1 MVSGLKVLLTEIGL
15 DNARWHFF
23 AIFVTHNKTII
34 MKKAFILMMSF
45 LAMAA
50 CAPKSGAPAL
60 DLTDLDTTTSPK
72 VDFYQ
77 YATGGWQVKN
87 PLRAEFSRYGS
98 FDALR
103 EQAQENL
110 NALFQEMTTL
120 KAKPGTVEQKISD
133 LYKMA
138 LDSTT
143 RNNLGAEP
151 IQPYIAEI
159 NAVDSKDALAAL
171 LGRMNLYG
179 EGGFMGFG
187 VEADLT
193 NSDMQVLYLGQ
204 GGLGMGDRDYYLKP
218 ENAQLKAGYQEY
230 LCKVLGLAGVEN
242 AAELVAKDM
251 EVENAMAQIFWS
263 REQNRDMAAIY
274 NPMSTEE
281 IAAKWPAVRFDA
293 ITAAAGVE
301 PQEKVIVEQPSYFD
315 GLAKLMEECPLETL
329 KAYLLCQFVS
339 GQAGALSD
347 EFYTAQWEFFSH
359 QMAGAQEETPRWKR
373 AMSVPNGILG
383 EAVGEM
389 YVARYFPESSKK
401 KMVKLV
407 ENLRTA
413 LGQHIDELEWMSDS
427 TKVRAREKLAAFTVK
442 IGYPDKWKD
451 YSSMDINPENS
462 YYENLRNASAW
473 YVKDNLS
480 KLGKPTDRT
489 EWGMTPQ
496 TVNAYYNPTTNEIC
510 FPAAILQKPFFDPEA
525 DDPVN
530 YGGIG
535 VVIGHE
541 MSHGFDDQGSMF
553 DAQGNMVNWWTAE
566 DKAKFDAL
574 GDKLVAQFDE
584 VEILPGVHANGRYTL
599 GENIGDHGGLSI
611 AFTAMENA
619 VKGPDPMI
627 DGFTR
632 AQRFYLSY
640 GAIWAQNITDQE
652 KARLTNMDPH
662 SLAENRV
669 NVSVRNFETFFEAF
683 DIEEGDPMFRPEEE
697 RVHIW

>member
-1 MVSGLKVLLTEIGL
+1 M
-15 DNARWHFF
+15 
-23 AIFVTHNKTII
+23 
-34 MKKAFILMMSF
+34 ILSF
-45 LAMAA
+45 LALAA
-50 CAPKSGAPAL
+50 CAPKNAGTPAL
-60 DLTDLDTTTSPK
+60 DMTSLDPNTSPK

-77 YATGGWQVKN
+77 YSTGGWQKNN
-87 PLRAEFSRYGS
+87 PLRPEFSRYGS

-103 EQAQENL
+103 EKAQENL
-110 NALFQEMTTL
+110 NALFESMTTL
-120 KAKPGTVEQKISD
+120 ETTPGSVEQKISD

-143 RNNLGAEP
+143 RNKLGAQP

-159 NAVDSKDALAAL
+159 QAVRSRDELATL
-171 LGRMNLYG
+171 LGKMNLYG
-179 EGGFMGFG
+179 EGGFFGAG

-193 NSDMQVLYLGQ
+193 NSDIQVLYLGQ
-204 GGLGMGDRDYYLKP
+204 GGLGMGDRDYYLKE
-218 ENAQLKAGYQEY
+218 ENKELFEGYRNY
-230 LCKVLGLAGVEN
+230 LVKVLTLAGIEKPEAVADMDLVVET
-242 AAELVAKDM
+242 
-251 EVENAMAQIFWS
+251 AMAKAAWP
-263 REQNRDMAAIY
+263 REKNRNMQAIY
-274 NPMSTEE
+274 NPMSTQQ
-281 IAAKWPAVRFDA
+281 IVKAWPGLRFNL
-293 ITAAAGVE
+293 ICGAAGIA
-301 PQEKVIVEQPSYFD
+301 PQDKIIVQQPSYFEALSKMLD
-315 GLAKLMEECPLETL
+315 KNNLEYL
-329 KAYLLCQFVS
+329 KAYLLCQFIS
-339 GQAGALSD
+339 GSAGSLSD
-347 EFYTAQWEFFSH
+347 EFYTASWEFFSH
-359 QMAGAQEETPRWKR
+359 QMAGAQEQQPRWKR

-389 YVARYFPESSKK
+389 YVSRYFPESSKQ
-401 KMVKLV
+401 KMVALV

-413 LGQHIDELEWMSDS
+413 LGQHIETLEWMSDE
-427 TKVRAREKLAAFTVK
+427 TKVKAQEKLAAFTVK

-451 YSSMDINPENS
+451 YSTLDINPEKT

-473 YVKDNLS
+473 YVKDNMD
-480 KLGKPTDRT
+480 KLGKPTDKT

-525 DDPVN
+525 DEPVN

-553 DAQGNMVNWWTAE
+553 DAYGNMVNWWTAE

-584 VEILPGVHANGRYTL
+584 VEIAPGVHANGRYTL

-619 VKGPDPMI
+619 VGNTKDPMI

-640 GAIWAQNITDQE
+640 GAIWAQNIRDEE
-652 KARLTNMDPH
+652 KIRLTNLDVH
-662 SLAENRV
+662 SLAVNRV
-669 NVSVRNFETFFEAF
+669 NVFVKNFQTFFDAW
-683 DIEEGDPMFRPEEE
+683 DIQEGDPMFRPEEE

>member
-1 MVSGLKVLLTEIGL
+1 
-15 DNARWHFF
+15 
-23 AIFVTHNKTII
+23 
-34 MKKAFILMMSF
+34 MKKSLLIMMSM

-50 CAPKSGAPAL
+50 CGPKNTAPAL
-60 DLTDLDTTTSPK
+60 DLTDLDTSTSPK
-72 VDFYQ
+72 EDFYQ

-87 PLRAEFSRYGS
+87 PLRPEFSRYGS
-98 FDALR
+98 FDAIR
-103 EQAQENL
+103 ERTQENL
-110 NALFQEMTTL
+110 NALFESMATMN
-120 KAKPGTVEQKISD
+120 AKPGTVDQKISD

-143 RNNLGAEP
+143 RNNLGAQP
-151 IQPYIAEI
+151 IQPYIQEI
-159 NAVDSKDALAAL
+159 LSVENHDQLAQL
-171 LGRMNLYG
+171 LGKMALVG
-179 EGGFMGFG
+179 EGGFFGFG
-187 VEADLT
+187 VEADLA
-193 NSDMQVLYLGQ
+193 NSDNQVLYLGQ

-218 ENAQLKAGYQEY
+218 ENAELKAGYVAF
-230 LCKVLGLAGVEN
+230 LKKALTLAGIEN
-242 AAELVAKDM
+242 ADEIVAKDM
-251 EVENAMAQIFWS
+251 VIEDNLAGIFWT
-263 REQNRDMAAIY
+263 REQNRNMQAIY
-274 NPMSTEE
+274 NPMSSAQICERYPG
-281 IAAKWPAVRFDA
+281 IRFDQ
-293 ITAAAGVE
+293 ILAAAGVA
-301 PQEKVIVEQPSYFD
+301 PQDMVIVQQPSYFQALSEALD
-315 GLAKLMEECPLETL
+315 NTTIDYL
-329 KAYLLCQFVS
+329 KAYILCNFVS
-339 GQAGALSD
+339 SQCGALDD
-347 EFYTAQWEFFSH
+347 EMYTASWEFFSH
-359 QMAGAQEETPRWKR
+359 QMAGAQEQQPRWKR

-389 YVARYFPESSKK
+389 YVKRFFPESSKQ
-401 KMVKLV
+401 KMVALV

-413 LGQHIDELEWMSDS
+413 LGEHIDQLEWMSDE
-427 TKVRAREKLAAFTVK
+427 TKAKAREKLAAFTVK

-451 YSSMDINPENS
+451 YSTLDIDPS
-462 YYENLRNASAW
+462 KTYYENLRSASAW
-473 YVKDNLS
+473 YVQDNLQ
-480 KLGKPTDRT
+480 KLGKPTDKT

-510 FPAAILQKPFFDPEA
+510 FPAAILQKPFFDPNA

-553 DAQGNMVNWWTAE
+553 DAKGNMVNWWTPE

-584 VEILPGVHANGRYTL
+584 IEILPGVKANGRYTL

-619 VKGPDPMI
+619 TKGKADPMI

-652 KARLTNMDPH
+652 KARLTNMDVH
-662 SLAENRV
+662 SLAQNRV
-669 NVSVRNFETFFEAF
+669 NVSVKNFQTFFDAF
-683 DIEEGDPMFRPEEE
+683 DIHEGDPMFRPEEE

>member
-1 MVSGLKVLLTEIGL
+1 
-15 DNARWHFF
+15 
-23 AIFVTHNKTII
+23 
-34 MKKAFILMMSF
+34 MKKGIILMMSM
-45 LAMAA
+45 LAFAA

-60 DLTDLDTTTSPK
+60 DLTDLDTTASPK

-77 YATGGWQVKN
+77 YATGGWQQKN
-87 PLRAEFSRYGS
+87 PLRPEFSRYGS
-98 FDALR
+98 FDAIR
-103 EQAQENL
+103 ERTQENL
-110 NALFQEMTTL
+110 NALFESMTTL
-120 KAKPGTVEQKISD
+120 EAKPGTIDQKISD

-143 RNNLGAEP
+143 RNQLGAQP
-151 IQPYIAEI
+151 IQPYIAQIRDVKTKEEL
-159 NAVDSKDALAAL
+159 STL
-171 LGRMNLYG
+171 LGQMNLYG
-179 EGGFMGFG
+179 EGGLMGFG
-187 VEADLT
+187 AEADLA

-204 GGLGMGDRDYYLKP
+204 GGLGMGDRDYYLKA
-218 ENAQLKAGYQEY
+218 ENKELYEGYKAY
-230 LCKVLGLAGVEN
+230 LVKVMELAGLEDARAIAEKDLLVEN
-242 AAELVAKDM
+242 E
-251 EVENAMAQIFWS
+251 MASIFWS
-263 REQNRDMAAIY
+263 REQNRDMQAIY
-274 NPMSTEE
+274 NPMSTQEM
-281 IAAKWPAVRFDA
+281 IARWPNLNLGLMFE
-293 ITAAAGVE
+293 AAGI
-301 PQEKVIVEQPSYFD
+301 PAQEKVIVQQPSYFD
-315 GLAKLMEECPLETL
+315 GLNNLYKNLPLEYFKSYFL
-329 KAYLLCQFVS
+329 AQFVS
-339 GQAGALSD
+339 GQAGSLSD
-347 EFYTAQWEFFSH
+347 DFYTAQWEFFSH
-359 QMAGAQEETPRWKR
+359 QMAGAKEQQPRWKR

-389 YVARYFPESSKK
+389 YVNRYFPESSKQ
-401 KMVKLV
+401 KMVTLV

-413 LGQHIDELEWMSDS
+413 LGEHIDALEWMSDT
-427 TKVRAREKLAAFTVK
+427 TKARAREKLAAFTVK

-451 YSSMDINPENS
+451 YSSLDINPANT

-473 YVKDNLS
+473 YVKDNLD
-480 KLGKPTDRT
+480 KLGKPTDKT

-510 FPAAILQKPFFDPEA
+510 FPAAILQKPFFDPDA

-553 DAQGNMVNWWTAE
+553 DANGNMVNWWTAE

-584 VEILPGVHANGRYTL
+584 VEVLPGVKANGRYTL

-619 VKGPDPMI
+619 TAGKKDPMI
-627 DGFTR
+627 DGFNR

-652 KARLTNMDPH
+652 KARLTNLDPH
-662 SLAENRV
+662 SLAVNRV
-669 NVSVRNFETFFEAF
+669 NVSVRNFQTFFDAW
-683 DIEEGDPMFRPEEE
+683 DIHEGDPMFRPEEE

>member
-1 MVSGLKVLLTEIGL
+1 
-15 DNARWHFF
+15 
-23 AIFVTHNKTII
+23 
-34 MKKAFILMMSF
+34 MKKGIILMMSM
-45 LAMAA
+45 LAFAA

-60 DLTDLDTTTSPK
+60 DLTDLDTTASPK

-77 YATGGWQVKN
+77 YATGGWQQKN
-87 PLRAEFSRYGS
+87 PLRPEFSRYGS
-98 FDALR
+98 FDAIR
-103 EQAQENL
+103 ERTQENL
-110 NALFQEMTTL
+110 NALFESMTTL
-120 KAKPGTVEQKISD
+120 EAKPGTIDQKISD

-143 RNNLGAEP
+143 RNQLGAQP
-151 IQPYIAEI
+151 IQPYIAQIRDVKTKEEL
-159 NAVDSKDALAAL
+159 STL
-171 LGRMNLYG
+171 LGQMNLYG
-179 EGGFMGFG
+179 EGGLMGFG
-187 VEADLT
+187 AEADLA

-204 GGLGMGDRDYYLKP
+204 GGLGMGDRDYYLKA
-218 ENAQLKAGYQEY
+218 ENKELYEGYKAY
-230 LCKVLGLAGVEN
+230 LVKVMELAGLEDARALAEKDLLVEN
-242 AAELVAKDM
+242 E
-251 EVENAMAQIFWS
+251 MASIFWS
-263 REQNRDMAAIY
+263 REQNRDMQAIY
-274 NPMSTEE
+274 NPMSTQEM
-281 IAAKWPAVRFDA
+281 IARWPNLNLGLMFE
-293 ITAAAGVE
+293 AAGI
-301 PQEKVIVEQPSYFD
+301 PAQEKVIVQQPSYFD
-315 GLAKLMEECPLETL
+315 GLNNLYKNLPLEYFKSYFL
-329 KAYLLCQFVS
+329 AQFVS
-339 GQAGALSD
+339 GQAGSLSD
-347 EFYTAQWEFFSH
+347 DFYTAQWEFFSH
-359 QMAGAQEETPRWKR
+359 QMAGAKEQQPRWKR

-389 YVARYFPESSKK
+389 YVNRYFPESSKQ
-401 KMVKLV
+401 KMVTLV

-413 LGQHIDELEWMSDS
+413 LGEHIDALEWMSDT
-427 TKVRAREKLAAFTVK
+427 TKARAREKLAAFTVK

-451 YSSMDINPENS
+451 YSSLDINPANT

-473 YVKDNLS
+473 YVKDNLD
-480 KLGKPTDRT
+480 KLGKPTDKT

-510 FPAAILQKPFFDPEA
+510 FPAAILQKPFFDPDA

-553 DAQGNMVNWWTAE
+553 DANGNMVNWWTAE

-584 VEILPGVHANGRYTL
+584 VEVLPGVKANGRYTL

-619 VKGPDPMI
+619 TAGKKDPMI
-627 DGFTR
+627 DGFNR

-652 KARLTNMDPH
+652 KARLTNLDPH
-662 SLAENRV
+662 SLAVNRV
-669 NVSVRNFETFFEAF
+669 NVSVRNFQTFFDAW
-683 DIEEGDPMFRPEEE
+683 DIHEGDPMFRPEEE

>member
-1 MVSGLKVLLTEIGL
+1 
-15 DNARWHFF
+15 
-23 AIFVTHNKTII
+23 
-34 MKKAFILMMSF
+34 MKKTLILMMSA
-45 LAMAA
+45 LALAA
-50 CAPKSGAPAL
+50 CATKSGAPAL
-60 DLTDLDTTTSPK
+60 DMSSLDPTTSPK

-77 YATGGWQVKN
+77 YSTGGWQANN
-87 PLRAEFSRYGS
+87 PLRPEFSRYGS

-110 NALFQEMTTL
+110 NALFESMTTL
-120 KAKPGTVEQKISD
+120 ETEPGTVEQKISD

-143 RNNLGAEP
+143 RNALGAQP
-151 IQPYIAEI
+151 IQKYIEEI
-159 NAVDSKDALAAL
+159 RSIKSKEEMMTL
-171 LGRMNLYG
+171 LGKMNLYG

-204 GGLGMGDRDYYLKP
+204 GGLGMGDRDYYLKE
-218 ENAQLKAGYQEY
+218 ENKALYQGYRDF
-230 LCKVLGLAGVEN
+230 LIKVLELSGLEQ
-242 AAELVAKDM
+242 AEKWADMDLV
-251 EVENAMAQIFWS
+251 VENAMAKVFWS
-263 REQNRDMAAIY
+263 REQNRDMQAIY
-274 NPMSTEE
+274 NHMSTEE
-281 IAAKWPAVRFDA
+281 ICAKYPGLHFDLMCK
-293 ITAAAGVE
+293 AAGV
-301 PQEKVIVEQPSYFD
+301 PAQEKVIVEQPSYFEA
-315 GLAKLMEECPLETL
+315 LSKMLQKQNLEFF
-329 KAYLLCQFVS
+329 KAYLLCQFVA
-339 GQAGALSD
+339 GQCGALSD
-347 EFYTAQWEFFSH
+347 DFYTASWEFFSH
-359 QMAGAQEETPRWKR
+359 QMAGAQEQQPRWKR

-389 YVARYFPESSKK
+389 YVSRYFPETSKQ
-401 KMVKLV
+401 KMVTLV

-413 LGQHIDELEWMSDS
+413 LGQHIDGLEWMSDE
-427 TKVRAREKLAAFTVK
+427 TKVKAQEKLAAFTVK

-451 YSSMDINPENS
+451 YSTLTIDPELS
-462 YYENLRNASAW
+462 YYENLRAASAW
-473 YVKDNLS
+473 YVKDNLD
-480 KLGKPTDRT
+480 KLGKPTDKT

-510 FPAAILQKPFFDPEA
+510 FPAAILQKPFFDPDA
-525 DDPVN
+525 DEPVN

-553 DAQGNMVNWWTAE
+553 DANGNMVNWWTAE

-584 VEILPGVHANGRYTL
+584 VEVLPGVHANGRFTL

-619 VKGPDPMI
+619 VGSKKDPMI

-662 SLAENRV
+662 SLAVNRV
-669 NVSVRNFETFFEAF
+669 NVSVKNFQTFFDAW
-683 DIEEGDPMFRPEEE
+683 DIHEGDPMFRPEEE

>member
-1 MVSGLKVLLTEIGL
+1 
-15 DNARWHFF
+15 
-23 AIFVTHNKTII
+23 
-34 MKKAFILMMSF
+34 MKKTLILMMSA

-60 DLTDLDTTTSPK
+60 DMSYLDPSTSPK

-77 YATGGWQVKN
+77 YSTGGWQANN
-87 PLRAEFSRYGS
+87 PLRPEFSRYGS

-110 NALFQEMTTL
+110 NALFESMTTL
-120 KAKPGTVEQKISD
+120 ETEPGTVEQKISD

-143 RNNLGAEP
+143 RNALGAQP
-151 IQPYIAEI
+151 IQKYIEEI
-159 NAVDSKDALAAL
+159 RSIKSKEEMMTL
-171 LGRMNLYG
+171 LGKMNLYG

-204 GGLGMGDRDYYLKP
+204 GGLGMGDRDYYLKE
-218 ENAQLKAGYQEY
+218 ENKALYQGYRDFLIKALE
-230 LCKVLGLAGVEN
+230 LSGLEQ
-242 AAELVAKDM
+242 AEKWADMDLV
-251 EVENAMAQIFWS
+251 VENAMAKVFWS
-263 REQNRDMAAIY
+263 REQNRDMQAIY

-281 IAAKWPAVRFDA
+281 ICAKYPGLHFDLMCK
-293 ITAAAGVE
+293 AAGV
-301 PQEKVIVEQPSYFD
+301 PAQEKVIVEQPSYFEA
-315 GLAKLMEECPLETL
+315 LSKMLQKQNLEFF
-329 KAYLLCQFVS
+329 KAYLLCQFVA
-339 GQAGALSD
+339 GQCGALSD
-347 EFYTAQWEFFSH
+347 DFYTASWEFFSH
-359 QMAGAQEETPRWKR
+359 QMGGAQEQQPRWKR

-389 YVARYFPESSKK
+389 YVSRYFPESSKQ
-401 KMVKLV
+401 KMVTLV

-413 LGQHIDELEWMSDS
+413 LGQHIAELEWMSDE
-427 TKVRAREKLAAFTVK
+427 TKVKAQEKLAAFTVK

-451 YSSMDINPENS
+451 YSTLIIDPELS
-462 YYENLRNASAW
+462 YYENLRAASAW
-473 YVKDNLS
+473 YVKDNLD
-480 KLGKPTDRT
+480 KLGKPTDKT

-510 FPAAILQKPFFDPEA
+510 FPAAILQKPFFDPDA
-525 DDPVN
+525 DEPVN

-553 DAQGNMVNWWTAE
+553 DANGNMVNWWTAE

-574 GDKLVAQFDE
+574 GDKLVAQFDKVE
-584 VEILPGVHANGRYTL
+584 VLPGVHANGRFTL

-619 VKGPDPMI
+619 VGSKKDPMI

-662 SLAENRV
+662 SLAVNRV
-669 NVSVRNFETFFEAF
+669 NVSVKNFQTFFDAW
-683 DIEEGDPMFRPEEE
+683 DIHEGDPMFRPEEE

>member
-1 MVSGLKVLLTEIGL
+1 
-15 DNARWHFF
+15 
-23 AIFVTHNKTII
+23 
-34 MKKAFILMMSF
+34 MKKGIILMMSM
-45 LAMAA
+45 LAFAA

-60 DLTDLDTTTSPK
+60 DLTDLDTTASPK

-77 YATGGWQVKN
+77 YATGGWQQKN
-87 PLRAEFSRYGS
+87 PLRPEFSRYGS
-98 FDALR
+98 FDAIR
-103 EQAQENL
+103 ERTQENL
-110 NALFQEMTTL
+110 NALFESMTTL
-120 KAKPGTVEQKISD
+120 EAKPGTIDQKISD

-143 RNNLGAEP
+143 RNQLGAQP
-151 IQPYIAEI
+151 IQPYIAQIRDVKTKEEL
-159 NAVDSKDALAAL
+159 STL
-171 LGRMNLYG
+171 LGQMNLYG
-179 EGGFMGFG
+179 EGGLMGFG
-187 VEADLT
+187 VEADLA
-193 NSDMQVLYLGQ
+193 NSEVQVLYLGQ
-204 GGLGMGDRDYYLKP
+204 GGLGMGDRDYYLKA
-218 ENAQLKAGYQEY
+218 ENKELYEGYKAY
-230 LCKVLGLAGVEN
+230 LVKVMELAGLEDARALAEKDLLVEN
-242 AAELVAKDM
+242 E
-251 EVENAMAQIFWS
+251 MASIFWS
-263 REQNRDMAAIY
+263 REQNRDMQAIY
-274 NPMSTEE
+274 NPMSTQEM
-281 IAAKWPAVRFDA
+281 IARWPNLNLGLMFE
-293 ITAAAGVE
+293 AAGI
-301 PQEKVIVEQPSYFD
+301 PAQEKVIVQQPSYFD
-315 GLAKLMEECPLETL
+315 GLNNLYKNLPLEYFKSYFL
-329 KAYLLCQFVS
+329 AQFVS
-339 GQAGALSD
+339 GQAGSLSD
-347 EFYTAQWEFFSH
+347 DFYTAQWEFFSH
-359 QMAGAQEETPRWKR
+359 QMAGAKEQQPRWKR

-389 YVARYFPESSKK
+389 YVNRYFPESSKQ
-401 KMVKLV
+401 KMVTLV

-413 LGQHIDELEWMSDS
+413 LGEHIDALEWMSDT
-427 TKVRAREKLAAFTVK
+427 TKARAREKLAAFTVK

-451 YSSMDINPENS
+451 YSTLNINPANT

-473 YVKDNLS
+473 YVKDNLD
-480 KLGKPTDRT
+480 KLGKPTDKT

-510 FPAAILQKPFFDPEA
+510 FPAAILQKPFFDPDA

-553 DAQGNMVNWWTAE
+553 DANGNMVNWWTAE

-584 VEILPGVHANGRYTL
+584 VEILPGVKANGRYTL

-619 VKGPDPMI
+619 TAGKKDPMI

-652 KARLTNMDPH
+652 KARLTNLDPH
-662 SLAENRV
+662 SLAVNRV
-669 NVSVRNFETFFEAF
+669 NVSVRNFQTFFDAW
-683 DIEEGDPMFRPEEE
+683 DIHEGDPMFRPEQE

>member
-1 MVSGLKVLLTEIGL
+1 
-15 DNARWHFF
+15 
-23 AIFVTHNKTII
+23 
-34 MKKAFILMMSF
+34 MKKGIILMMSM
-45 LAMAA
+45 LAFAA
-50 CAPKSGAPAL
+50 CAPKTGAPAL
-60 DLTDLDTTTSPK
+60 DLTDLDTTASPK

-77 YATGGWQVKN
+77 YATGGWQQKN
-87 PLRAEFSRYGS
+87 PLRPEFSRYGS
-98 FDALR
+98 FDAIR
-103 EQAQENL
+103 ERTQENL
-110 NALFQEMTTL
+110 NALFESMTTL
-120 KAKPGTVEQKISD
+120 EAKPGTVDQKISD

-143 RNNLGAEP
+143 RNQLGAQP
-151 IQPYIAEI
+151 IQPYIAQIRDVKTKEEL
-159 NAVDSKDALAAL
+159 STL
-171 LGRMNLYG
+171 LGQMNLYG
-179 EGGFMGFG
+179 EGGLMGFG
-187 VEADLT
+187 VEADLA

-204 GGLGMGDRDYYLKP
+204 SGLGMGDRDYYLKA
-218 ENAQLKAGYQEY
+218 ENKELYEGYKAY
-230 LCKVLGLAGVEN
+230 LVKVMELAGLEDARALAEKDLLVEN
-242 AAELVAKDM
+242 E
-251 EVENAMAQIFWS
+251 MASIFWS
-263 REQNRDMAAIY
+263 REQNRDMQAIY
-274 NPMSTEE
+274 NPMSTQEM
-281 IAAKWPAVRFDA
+281 IARWPNLNLGLMFE
-293 ITAAAGVE
+293 AAGI
-301 PQEKVIVEQPSYFD
+301 PSQEKVIVQQPSYFD
-315 GLAKLMEECPLETL
+315 GLNNLYKNLPLEYFKSYFL
-329 KAYLLCQFVS
+329 AQFVS
-339 GQAGALSD
+339 GQAGSLSD
-347 EFYTAQWEFFSH
+347 DFYTAQWEFFSH
-359 QMAGAQEETPRWKR
+359 QMAGAKEQQPRWKR

-389 YVARYFPESSKK
+389 YVNRYFPESSKQ
-401 KMVKLV
+401 KMVTLV

-413 LGQHIDELEWMSDS
+413 LGEHIDALEWMSDT
-427 TKVRAREKLAAFTVK
+427 TKARAREKLAAFTVK

-451 YSSMDINPENS
+451 YSSLEINPANT

-473 YVKDNLS
+473 YQKDNLD
-480 KLGKPTDRT
+480 KLGKPTDKT

-510 FPAAILQKPFFDPEA
+510 FPAAILQKPFFDPDA

-553 DAQGNMVNWWTAE
+553 DANGNMVNWWTAE

-584 VEILPGVHANGRYTL
+584 VEILPGVKANGRYTL

-619 VKGPDPMI
+619 TAGKKDPMI

-652 KARLTNMDPH
+652 KARLTNLDPH
-662 SLAENRV
+662 SLAVNRV
-669 NVSVRNFETFFEAF
+669 NVSVRNFQTFFDAW
-683 DIEEGDPMFRPEEE
+683 DIHEGDPMFRPEQE

>member
-1 MVSGLKVLLTEIGL
+1 
-15 DNARWHFF
+15 
-23 AIFVTHNKTII
+23 
-34 MKKAFILMMSF
+34 MKKGIILMMSM
-45 LAMAA
+45 LAFAA

-60 DLTDLDTTTSPK
+60 DLTDLDTTASPK

-77 YATGGWQVKN
+77 YATGGWQQKN
-87 PLRAEFSRYGS
+87 PLRPEFSRYGS
-98 FDALR
+98 FDAIR
-103 EQAQENL
+103 ERTQENL
-110 NALFQEMTTL
+110 NALFESMTTL
-120 KAKPGTVEQKISD
+120 EAKPGTIDQKISD

-143 RNNLGAEP
+143 RNQLGAQP
-151 IQPYIAEI
+151 IQPYIAQIRDVKTKEEL
-159 NAVDSKDALAAL
+159 STL
-171 LGRMNLYG
+171 LGQMNLYG
-179 EGGFMGFG
+179 EGGLMGFG
-187 VEADLT
+187 AEADLA

-204 GGLGMGDRDYYLKP
+204 GGLGMGDRDYYLKA
-218 ENAQLKAGYQEY
+218 ENKELYEGYKAY
-230 LCKVLGLAGVEN
+230 LVKVMELAGLEDARAIAEKDLLVEN
-242 AAELVAKDM
+242 E
-251 EVENAMAQIFWS
+251 MASIFWS
-263 REQNRDMAAIY
+263 REQNRDMQAIY

-281 IAAKWPAVRFDA
+281 MIARWPNLNLGLMFE
-293 ITAAAGVE
+293 AAGI
-301 PQEKVIVEQPSYFD
+301 PAQEKVIVQQPSYFD
-315 GLAKLMEECPLETL
+315 GLNNLYKNLPLEYFKSYFL
-329 KAYLLCQFVS
+329 AQFVS
-339 GQAGALSD
+339 GQAGSLSD
-347 EFYTAQWEFFSH
+347 DFYTAQWEFFSH
-359 QMAGAQEETPRWKR
+359 QMAGAKEQQPRWKR

-389 YVARYFPESSKK
+389 YVNRYFPESSKQ
-401 KMVKLV
+401 KMVTLV

-413 LGQHIDELEWMSDS
+413 LGEHIDALEWMSDT
-427 TKVRAREKLAAFTVK
+427 TKARAREKLAAFTVK

-451 YSSMDINPENS
+451 YSSLDINPANT

-473 YVKDNLS
+473 YVKDNLD
-480 KLGKPTDRT
+480 KLGKPTDKT

-510 FPAAILQKPFFDPEA
+510 FPAAILQKPFFDPDA

-553 DAQGNMVNWWTAE
+553 DANGNMVNWWTAE

-584 VEILPGVHANGRYTL
+584 VEVLPGVKANGRYTL

-619 VKGPDPMI
+619 TAGKKDPMI
-627 DGFTR
+627 DGFNR

-652 KARLTNMDPH
+652 KARLTNLDPH
-662 SLAENRV
+662 SLAVNRV
-669 NVSVRNFETFFEAF
+669 NVSVRNFQTFFDAW
-683 DIEEGDPMFRPEEE
+683 DIHEGDPMFRPEEE

>member
-1 MVSGLKVLLTEIGL
+1 
-15 DNARWHFF
+15 
-23 AIFVTHNKTII
+23 
-34 MKKAFILMMSF
+34 MKKTLILMMSA
-45 LAMAA
+45 LALAA
-50 CAPKSGAPAL
+50 CATKSGAPAL
-60 DLTDLDTTTSPK
+60 DMSSLDPTTSPK

-77 YATGGWQVKN
+77 YSTGGWQANN
-87 PLRAEFSRYGS
+87 PLRPEFSRYGS

-110 NALFQEMTTL
+110 NALFESMTTL
-120 KAKPGTVEQKISD
+120 ETEPGTVEQKISD

-143 RNNLGAEP
+143 RNALGAQP
-151 IQPYIAEI
+151 IQKYIEEI
-159 NAVDSKDALAAL
+159 RSIKSKEEMMTL
-171 LGRMNLYG
+171 LGKMNLYG

-204 GGLGMGDRDYYLKP
+204 GGLGMGDRDYYLKE
-218 ENAQLKAGYQEY
+218 ENKALYQGYRDFLIKALE
-230 LCKVLGLAGVEN
+230 LSGLEQ
-242 AAELVAKDM
+242 AEKWADMDLV
-251 EVENAMAQIFWS
+251 VENAMAKVFWS
-263 REQNRDMAAIY
+263 REQNRDMQAIY

-281 IAAKWPAVRFDA
+281 ICAKYPGLHFDLMCK
-293 ITAAAGVE
+293 AAGV
-301 PQEKVIVEQPSYFD
+301 PAQEKVIVEQPSYFEA
-315 GLAKLMEECPLETL
+315 LSKMLQKQNLEFF
-329 KAYLLCQFVS
+329 KAYLLCQFVA
-339 GQAGALSD
+339 GQCGALSD
-347 EFYTAQWEFFSH
+347 DFYTASWEFFSH
-359 QMAGAQEETPRWKR
+359 QMAGAQEQQPRWKR

-389 YVARYFPESSKK
+389 YVSRYFPETSKQ
-401 KMVKLV
+401 KMVTLV

-413 LGQHIDELEWMSDS
+413 LGQHIDSLEWMSDE
-427 TKVRAREKLAAFTVK
+427 TKVKAQEKLAAFTVK

-451 YSSMDINPENS
+451 YSTLIIDPELS
-462 YYENLRNASAW
+462 YYENLRAASAW
-473 YVKDNLS
+473 YVKDNLD
-480 KLGKPTDRT
+480 KLGKPTDKT

-510 FPAAILQKPFFDPEA
+510 FPAAILQKPFFDPDA
-525 DDPVN
+525 DEPVN

-553 DAQGNMVNWWTAE
+553 DANGNMVNWWTAE

-584 VEILPGVHANGRYTL
+584 VEVLPGVHANGRFTL

-619 VKGPDPMI
+619 VGSKKDPMI

-662 SLAENRV
+662 SLAVNRV
-669 NVSVRNFETFFEAF
+669 NVSVKNFQTFFDAW
-683 DIEEGDPMFRPEEE
+683 DIHEGDPMFRPEEE

>member
-1 MVSGLKVLLTEIGL
+1 MKKIAIAIMSLLT
-15 DNARWHFF
+15 F
-23 AIFVTHNKTII
+23 
-34 MKKAFILMMSF
+34 
-45 LAMAA
+45 AA
-50 CAPKSGAPAL
+50 CAPKGAPAL
-60 DLTDLDTTTSPK
+60 DITDLDTSVSPK
-72 VDFYQ
+72 EDFYQ

-87 PLRAEFSRYGS
+87 PLRPEFSRYGS

-103 EQAQENL
+103 EKAQENL
-110 NALFQEMTTL
+110 NSMFESLTTSSAE
-120 KAKPGTVEQKISD
+120 KGTVEQKIAD

-143 RNNLGAEP
+143 RNALGAEP
-151 IQPYIAEI
+151 IKPYIEEI
-159 NAVDSKDALAAL
+159 LAVKNHDQLATL
-171 LGRMNLYG
+171 LGKMNLYG
-179 EGGFMGFG
+179 EGGFFGSG

-193 NSDMQVLYLGQ
+193 NSDVQVLYLGQ
-204 GGLGMGDRDYYLKP
+204 GGLGMGDRDYYLKD
-218 ENAQLKAGYQEY
+218 ENKALKEGYVNY
-230 LCKVLGLAGVEN
+230 LVKVLELAGIDN
-242 AAELVAKDM
+242 AKEIVAKDI
-251 EVENAMAQIFWS
+251 EVETSLAKAAWS
-263 REQNRDMAAIY
+263 REQNRNMQAIY
-274 NPMSTEE
+274 NPMSSAE
-281 IAAKWPAVRFDA
+281 IDARWPGLRFGKVC
-293 ITAAAGVE
+293 AAAGIQ
-301 PQEKVIVEQPSYFD
+301 PQDKIIVQQPSYFD
-315 GLAKLMEECPLETL
+315 ALSKMLGNEKLFEAH

-347 EFYTAQWEFFSH
+347 DFYTASWEFFSH
-359 QMAGAQEETPRWKR
+359 QMAGAQEQQPRWKR

-383 EAVGEM
+383 EAVGQM
-389 YVARYFPESSKK
+389 YVSRYFPESSKQ
-401 KMVKLV
+401 KMVTLV

-413 LGQHIDELEWMSDS
+413 LGQHIDSLEWMSDT
-427 TKVRAREKLAAFTVK
+427 TKVRAHEKLAAFTVK

-451 YSSMDINPENS
+451 YSTLDINPENT

-473 YVKDNLS
+473 YVQDNLR
-480 KLGKPTDRT
+480 KLGKPTDKT

-510 FPAAILQKPFFDPEA
+510 FPAAILQKPFFDPNA

-553 DAQGNMVNWWTAE
+553 DAAGNMVNWWTPT

-574 GDKLVAQFDE
+574 GDKLAAQFDA

-611 AFTAMENA
+611 AYTAMENA
-619 VKGPDPMI
+619 LAGKPQKKI
-627 DGFTR
+627 DGFTP

-662 SLAENRV
+662 SLAVNRV
-669 NVSVRNFETFFEAF
+669 NVSVRNFQTFFDAF
-683 DIEEGDPMFRPEEE
+683 DIKEGDAMFRPEEE

>member
-1 MVSGLKVLLTEIGL
+1 
-15 DNARWHFF
+15 
-23 AIFVTHNKTII
+23 
-34 MKKAFILMMSF
+34 MKKTLIFMMSA
-45 LAMAA
+45 LALAA

-60 DLTDLDTTTSPK
+60 DLSYLDTETSPK

-77 YATGGWQVKN
+77 YSTGGWQANN
-87 PLRAEFSRYGS
+87 PLRPEFSRYGS

-110 NALFQEMTTL
+110 NALFESMTTL
-120 KAKPGTVEQKISD
+120 ETQPGTVEQKISD

-143 RNNLGAEP
+143 RNALGAQP

-159 NAVDSKDALAAL
+159 QAVKSKDQLATL
-171 LGRMNLYG
+171 LGKLNLYG
-179 EGGFMGFG
+179 EGGFFG
-187 VEADLT
+187 AGAEADLT
-193 NSDMQVLYLGQ
+193 NSDMQVLYMSQ
-204 GGLGMGDRDYYLKP
+204 GGLGMGDRDYYLK
-218 ENAQLKAGYQEY
+218 EENKALYEGYKAFLVKALELSGIQNAQN
-230 LCKVLGLAGVEN
+230 LAEMDL
-242 AAELVAKDM
+242 A
-251 EVENAMAQIFWS
+251 VENAMAKISWT

-274 NPMSTEE
+274 NPMSSQQ
-281 IAAKWPAVRFDA
+281 IFKAWPALRLDKVC
-293 ITAAAGVE
+293 AAAGIA
-301 PQEKVIVEQPSYFD
+301 PQEKVIVAQPSYFE
-315 GLAKLMEECPLETL
+315 GLNKLFEKNSLESL

-339 GQAGALSD
+339 GQCGALSD
-347 EFYTAQWEFFSH
+347 DFYTASWEFFSH
-359 QMAGAQEETPRWKR
+359 QMAGAQEQQPRWKR

-389 YVARYFPESSKK
+389 YVSRYFPESSKQ
-401 KMVKLV
+401 KMVALV

-413 LGQHIDELEWMSDS
+413 LGQHINELEWMSDE
-427 TKVRAREKLAAFTVK
+427 TKAKAQEKLAAFTVK

-451 YSSMDINPENS
+451 YSTLDINPENT

-473 YVKDNLS
+473 YVKDNLD
-480 KLGKPTDRT
+480 KLGKPTDKT

-525 DDPVN
+525 DEPVN

-553 DAQGNMVNWWTAE
+553 DAAGNMVNWWTAE

-584 VEILPGVHANGRYTL
+584 VEVLPGVHANGRYTL

-619 VKGPDPMI
+619 VGNTKDPMI

-662 SLAENRV
+662 SLAVNRV
-669 NVSVRNFETFFEAF
+669 NVSVKNFQTFFDAW
-683 DIEEGDPMFRPEEE
+683 DIHEGDPMFRPEEE

>member
-1 MVSGLKVLLTEIGL
+1 
-15 DNARWHFF
+15 
-23 AIFVTHNKTII
+23 
-34 MKKAFILMMSF
+34 MKKLSIVMITLCAF
-45 LAMAA
+45 AA

-60 DLTDLDTTTSPK
+60 DMANLDPTTSPK
-72 VDFYQ
+72 EDFYQ
-77 YATGGWQVKN
+77 YATGGWQANN
-87 PLRAEFSRYGS
+87 PLRPEFSRYGS

-110 NALFQEMTTL
+110 NALFESMTTMETT
-120 KAKPGTVEQKISD
+120 PGTVEQKISD

-143 RNNLGAEP
+143 RNQLGV
-151 IQPYIAEI
+151 QPALKYIAEI
-159 NAVDSKDALAAL
+159 QDVKTKDELITL
-171 LGRMNLYG
+171 LGKMSLYG
-179 EGGFMGFG
+179 EGGFLGAG

-193 NSDMQVLYLGQ
+193 NSDMQVLYMSQ
-204 GGLGMGDRDYYLKP
+204 GGLGMGDRDYYLKEENKELYEGYKAFLVKVLNLAGI
-218 ENAQLKAGYQEY
+218 ENAES
-230 LCKVLGLAGVEN
+230 V
-242 AAELVAKDM
+242 AAMDL
-251 EVENAMAQIFWS
+251 EVENAMAKIFWS
-263 REQNRDMAAIY
+263 REQNRDMMAIY
-274 NPMSTEE
+274 NPMSTQE
-281 IAAKWPAVRFDA
+281 ICTRWPALGIDKMCEV
-293 ITAAAGVE
+293 AGIP
-301 PQEKVIVEQPSYFD
+301 PQEKVIVAQPSYFD
-315 GLAKLMEECPLETL
+315 GLNQLFAKSKLETL
-329 KAYLLCQFVS
+329 KAYLLCQFIS
-339 GQAGALSD
+339 DQCGALDD
-347 EFYTAQWEFFSH
+347 EFYTANWEFFSH
-359 QMAGAQEETPRWKR
+359 QMAGAQEQQPRWKR
-373 AMSVPNGILG
+373 AMNVPNGILG

-389 YVARYFPESSKK
+389 YVSRYFPESSKQ
-401 KMVKLV
+401 KMLTLV

-413 LGQHIDELEWMSDS
+413 LGQHIETLEWMSDE
-427 TKVRAREKLAAFTVK
+427 TKAKALEKLAAFTVK

-451 YSSMDINPENS
+451 YSTLDINPENT

-473 YVKDNLS
+473 YVKDNLD
-480 KLGKPTDRT
+480 KLGKPTDKT

-510 FPAAILQKPFFDPEA
+510 FPAGILQKPFFDPEA
-525 DDPVN
+525 DEPVN

-553 DAQGNMVNWWTAE
+553 DAQGNMVNWWTEE

-574 GDKLVAQFDE
+574 GDKLVEQFNE
-584 VEILPGVHANGRYTL
+584 VEILPGVKANGRYTL

-619 VKGPDPMI
+619 VGDTKDPMI

-662 SLAENRV
+662 SLAVNRV
-669 NVSVRNFETFFEAF
+669 NVSVKNFQSFFDAW
-683 DIEEGDPMFRPEEE
+683 DIHEGDPMFRPEEE

>member
-1 MVSGLKVLLTEIGL
+1 MSTLL
-15 DNARWHFF
+15 
-23 AIFVTHNKTII
+23 
-34 MKKAFILMMSF
+34 AF
-45 LAMAA
+45 AA

-60 DLTDLDTTTSPK
+60 DMANLDPSTSPK
-72 VDFYQ
+72 EDFYQ
-77 YATGGWQVKN
+77 YSTGGWQKNN
-87 PLRAEFSRYGS
+87 PLRPEFARYGS

-110 NALFQEMTTL
+110 NALFESMTTSETV
-120 KAKPGTVEQKISD
+120 PGTVEQKISD

-143 RNNLGAEP
+143 RNELGAQP
-151 IQPYIAEI
+151 ILKYIEEI
-159 NAVDSKDALAAL
+159 EAVDSKEELATL
-171 LGRMNLYG
+171 LGKMSLYG
-179 EGGFMGFG
+179 EGGFWGAG
-187 VEADLT
+187 VDADLA

-204 GGLGMGDRDYYLKP
+204 GGLGMGDRDYYLL
-218 ENAQLKAGYQEY
+218 ETNQELREGYHSF
-230 LCKVLGLAGVEN
+230 LVKVLDMAGVN
-242 AAELVAKDM
+242 NPMTVADQDM
-251 EVENAMAQIFWS
+251 KVETDLAKVFWT
-263 REQNRDMAAIY
+263 REQNRDMQAIY

-281 IAAKWPAVRFDA
+281 ICAKWPGLHFDLMSK
-293 ITAAAGVE
+293 AAGVAS
-301 PQEKVIVEQPSYFD
+301 QDKIIVQQPSYFEA
-315 GLAKLMEECPLETL
+315 LSKYMEKTDLDEL
-329 KAYLLCQFVS
+329 KAYLLAQFVS
-339 GQAGALSD
+339 GQCSALSD
-347 EFYTAQWEFFSH
+347 DFYTASWEFFSH
-359 QMAGAQEETPRWKR
+359 QMAGAQEQQPRWKR

-401 KMVKLV
+401 KMVALV

-413 LGQHIDELEWMSDS
+413 LGQHIDELEWMSEE
-427 TKVRAREKLAAFTVK
+427 TKVKAQEKLAAFTVK

-451 YSSMDINPENS
+451 YSTLEINPQNT

-473 YVKDNLS
+473 YVKDNLD

-510 FPAAILQKPFFDPEA
+510 FPAAILQKPFFDPDA
-525 DDPVN
+525 DEPVN

-553 DAQGNMVNWWTAE
+553 DAHGNMVNWWTEE

-574 GDKLVAQFDE
+574 GQKLVAQFNE
-584 VEILPGVHANGRYTL
+584 VEILPGVMANGAYTL

-619 VKGPDPMI
+619 VAGKKDPMI

-652 KARLTNMDPH
+652 KARLTNMDVH
-662 SLAENRV
+662 SLAVNRV
-669 NVSVRNFETFFEAF
+669 NVSVRNFQTFFDAW
-683 DIEEGDPMFRPEEE
+683 DIHEGDKMFRPEEE

>member
-1 MVSGLKVLLTEIGL
+1 
-15 DNARWHFF
+15 
-23 AIFVTHNKTII
+23 
-34 MKKAFILMMSF
+34 MKKGIILMMSM
-45 LAMAA
+45 LAFAA
-50 CAPKSGAPAL
+50 CAPKTGAPAL
-60 DLTDLDTTTSPK
+60 DLTDLDTTASPK

-77 YATGGWQVKN
+77 YATGGWQQKN
-87 PLRAEFSRYGS
+87 PLRPEFSRYGS
-98 FDALR
+98 FDAIR
-103 EQAQENL
+103 ERTQENL
-110 NALFQEMTTL
+110 NALFESMTTL
-120 KAKPGTVEQKISD
+120 EAKPGTIDQKISD

-143 RNNLGAEP
+143 RNQLGAQP
-151 IQPYIAEI
+151 IQPYIAQIRDVKTKEEL
-159 NAVDSKDALAAL
+159 STL
-171 LGRMNLYG
+171 LGQMNLYG
-179 EGGFMGFG
+179 EGGLMGFG
-187 VEADLT
+187 AEADLA

-204 GGLGMGDRDYYLKP
+204 GGLGMGDRDYYLKA
-218 ENAQLKAGYQEY
+218 ENKELYEGYKAY
-230 LCKVLGLAGVEN
+230 LVKVMELAGLEDARALAEKDLLVEN
-242 AAELVAKDM
+242 E
-251 EVENAMAQIFWS
+251 MASIFWS
-263 REQNRDMAAIY
+263 REQNRDMQAIY

-281 IAAKWPAVRFDA
+281 MIARWPNLNLGLMFE
-293 ITAAAGVE
+293 AAGI
-301 PQEKVIVEQPSYFD
+301 PAQEKVIVQQPSYFD
-315 GLAKLMEECPLETL
+315 GLNNLYKNLPLEYFKSYFL
-329 KAYLLCQFVS
+329 AQFVS
-339 GQAGALSD
+339 GQAGSLSD
-347 EFYTAQWEFFSH
+347 DFYTAQWEFFSH
-359 QMAGAQEETPRWKR
+359 QMAGAKEQQPRWKR

-389 YVARYFPESSKK
+389 YVERYFPESSKQ
-401 KMVKLV
+401 KMVTLV

-413 LGQHIDELEWMSDS
+413 LGEHIDALEWMSDT
-427 TKVRAREKLAAFTVK
+427 TKARAREKLAAFTVK

-451 YSSMDINPENS
+451 YSSLDINPANT

-473 YVKDNLS
+473 YVKDNLD
-480 KLGKPTDRT
+480 KLGKPTDKT

-510 FPAAILQKPFFDPEA
+510 FPAAILQKPFFDPDA

-553 DAQGNMVNWWTAE
+553 DANGNMVNWWTAE

-584 VEILPGVHANGRYTL
+584 VEVLPGVKANGRYTL

-619 VKGPDPMI
+619 TAGKKDPMI
-627 DGFTR
+627 DGFNR

-652 KARLTNMDPH
+652 KARLTNLDPH
-662 SLAENRV
+662 SLAVNRV
-669 NVSVRNFETFFEAF
+669 NVSVRNFQTFFDAW
-683 DIEEGDPMFRPEEE
+683 DIHEGDPMFRPEEE